1 MSEDALTDGGQQY
14 TTGIASPV
22 QADVTVILRRIATY
36 WQALG
41 LTDPLLISSLADDC
55 LTRARR
61 RVGRVSN
68 DELLRRS
75 LEEAQ
80 RRFDHALANA
90 VGLPPSNDPHPI
102 AAARAALLLAAR
114 ETSLNC
120 LFAHDESTRELGAAL
135 QKVLP
140 QSTPPESHLTMSVK
154 PFRFW
159 LFASTDT

>member
-1 MSEDALTDGGQQY
+1 MSEDAPQY
-14 TTGIASPV
+14 AVDVASPL
-22 QADVTVILRRIATY
+22 QADITVILRQIATY

-41 LTDPLLISSLADDC
+41 LTDPLLISSLAEDC

-114 ETSLNC
+114 DASLNC

-135 QKVLP
+135 QEVLP
-140 QSTPPESHLTMSVK
+140 QATPPESHLTMRVK
-154 PFRFW
+154 PLRFW